1 MGVTIRIRKSKPK
14 VSRAIQALGLKTN
27 VIAYDTE
34 GTGLIPYGPEDYW
47 GYCPARPF
55 AHAFC
60 DSEGNTAYLRQ
71 KVDPH
76 TRRVITDEHDALL
89 LDNVLSD
96 PTVIKIGHNI
106 GYDRR
111 LAKASGRRWSD
122 VEIHDTQILAHVATA
137 GDELS
142 YALKPLAKKWSGYSD
157 ADEKELEKAVAVA
170 RREAKAKGWLIAG
183 GKKEVDKGEHCVFAG
198 NKPVKADY
206 WLAPPKLCKRYA
218 IGDVERAMLLFL
230 LWFPALHED
239 PEHGWWTYCREM
251 QLFHVLR
258 RMEERGTRVFPD
270 DTASLITFYED
281 YKKKMREAAT
291 EHGGYNP
298 FKPEQPLNFNSPKQ
312 LCEKFYGELGYP
324 IVYSEK
330 PTKKGVYNPT
340 VNKFVLAKWGATD
353 PDTGEY
359 VDPLAKAILEWKAA
373 DQTNKSFLKIYQRFW
388 YPISR
393 RRKVF
398 VLHPNYNQSGAVTGR
413 MSCSDPNLQQVAAA
427 DTGLR
432 KAEIEQRPREVFGPR
447 PRSIWYLPDYSQ
459 MEVWAFA
466 YIAEEPT
473 MQEILLSGHDFH
485 QGVADKSFI
494 KRADYQER
502 RKYYRKLSKLIM
514 FGKLFGAGI
523 GSEAKPGRMTKLL
536 EMPFKETK
544 EFIESFE
551 EEFTEVKRYMKKRTN
566 QAEREHEAFNL
577 YGRRYSFE
585 GDWAYKVVNYLVQG
599 TCADLMKV
607 ALMRVDWMLE
617 TRWNYPGLGL
627 INQVHDELIIEV
639 PYAVHSKELMRDI
652 VYVMQMDSEFLG
664 LPVPLPVGMSTAKK
678 RWAFKKDVELEPWV
692 LCKAWKDGAPPVNL
706 ATWAKKGMPHART
719 EYYADLERHM
729 RACPHNTKE
738 SISSAFEQTR
748 GYLHS
753 FLSADAA

>member
-1 MGVTIRIRKSKPK
+1 MGVTIRIKKRRRPL
-14 VSRAIQALGLKTN
+14 SRSMAALGLKTN

-34 GTGLIPYGPEDYW
+34 GTGLIPYGPEWYW

-55 AHAFC
+55 AFAFC
-60 DSEGNTAYLRQ
+60 DSEGNTAYLRS
-71 KVDPH
+71 KVDP
-76 TRRVITDEHDALL
+76 TNRRVIHDPQDKILIDDA
-89 LDNVLSD
+89 LSD
-96 PTVIKIGHNI
+96 PTVVKIGHNI

-111 LAKASGRRWSD
+111 LSKTAGFKWSD
-122 VEIHDTQILAHVATA
+122 IELHDTQILAHVATA

-142 YALKPLAKKWSGYSD
+142 YALKPLAKKWSGFPD
-157 ADEKELEKAVAVA
+157 ADEKELEKAVAIA

-206 WLAPPKLCKRYA
+206 WLAPAHLCKRYA

-281 YKKKMREAAT
+281 YKKRMRQMAT
-291 EHGGYNP
+291 ENGGYNP
-298 FKPEQPLNFNSPKQ
+298 FKPDQPLNFNSTKQ
-312 LCEKFYGELGYP
+312 MQEKFYREKGYP
-324 IVYSEK
+324 IVYDEK
-330 PTKKGVYNPT
+330 TERPT

-353 PDTGEY
+353 EDTGEY
-359 VDPLAKAILEWKAA
+359 MDPLAKAILEWKAA

-388 YPISR
+388 YPISKK
-393 RRKVF
+393 RKVY

-447 PRSIWYLPDYSQ
+447 PGCIWYLPDYSQ

-494 KRADYQER
+494 RRMDYQER

-523 GSEAKPGRMTKLL
+523 GSEEKPGRMTKLL

-551 EEFTEVKRYMKKRTN
+551 AEFQEVKTFMRDRTR
-566 QAEREHEAFNL
+566 QAEREGEAFNA

-585 GDWAYKVVNYLVQG
+585 ADWAYKVVNYLVQG

-607 ALMRVDWMLE
+607 ATMRVDWMLE
-617 TRWNYPGLGL
+617 TRWAIRDHRIGL

-639 PYAVHSKELMRDI
+639 PYRLHSKELMRDI

-692 LCKAWKDGAPPVNL
+692 LCKAWKDGAPPVEL
-706 ATWAKKGMPHART
+706 ATWAKKGMPRART

-738 SISSAFEQTR
+738 SITSAFEQTR
-748 GYLHS
+748 SYLSSFLHS
-753 FLSADAA
+753 DAA